1 MTDLLEAVENLINP
15 RKSKVVQQN
24 EAGITCTSPVDL
36 PSLLDQLE
44 LSIQSSMGGST
55 SGASLAFEGA
65 PLNTAALFEAMKITS
80 QIGSW
85 CHSAKVIAT
94 RQPAVDLIA
103 WHVATL
109 AINQSEQVESSQIKQ
124 LGKWA
129 KTIESL
135 LDRPREKD
143 LPDACPVCEA
153 SEWWKEGVRY
163 HRPLIIRYRPDEP
176 VGNATAMCRA
186 CAETWNAR
194 ELAFAIEEAEATR
207 RKQMNDNGVVRVT

>member
-1 MTDLLEAVENLINP
+1 MTDLLEAVDALTQP
-15 RKSKVVQQN
+15 RKSKVVQ
-24 EAGITCTSPVDL
+24 EKGGITCTSPVEL
-36 PSLLDQLE
+36 PSLLEQLQ

-80 QIGSW
+80 QIGDW
-85 CHSAKVIAT
+85 CRGVKIIPT
-94 RQPAVDLIA
+94 REPADDLRA
-103 WHVATL
+103 WYVATL
-109 AINQSEQVESSQIKQ
+109 AINQSPEVETSHIRQ

-129 KTIESL
+129 NTIESL

-153 SEWWKEGVRY
+153 SEWWKDGVRY
-163 HRPLIIRYRPDEP
+163 YRPLIIRYRPDEP
-176 VGNATAMCRA
+176 VGNASAMCRA

-194 ELAFAIEEAEATR
+194 ELAFALEQKETET
-207 RKQMNDNGVVRVT
+207 G